1 MSRVVIAG
9 GGLAGLSV
17 AGLLA
22 SKGHQVVLF
31 EKMFELG
38 GRAIAQERDGFR
50 LNYGA
55 HAVYARDLSAMEKTL
70 NKIGVSV
77 DFISPD
83 MNKVR
88 YITEGGE
95 ETEAPINLSGLLHTK
110 LLPKASDKIDFVRSI
125 VSILTSR
132 LDKENRL
139 SLQDWLETKNWTG
152 ATKRLLLHFAATNF
166 FLAQPGELPLS
177 TFLRY
182 YRRVFRSKH
191 PVSYIVGGWG
201 SMTYHMRLRL
211 QELGVQIHEKAAIT
225 SLQFEHDRIKSVQTR
240 NEVYEADIFVLCVPP
255 SALKKLITDT
265 PLASCVLPYM
275 SEQQNCAFV
284 YDVALK
290 NRIRDDIS
298 YINDVKNHVF
308 ITDPSLY
315 DQDCVPPN
323 GQLLQAIAYT
333 KPGSADDDETLLERK
348 NTIESVLD
356 RYYSGWRETLAF
368 SRVVDQAVIQGIGWG
383 NDQKRLPIHFPEFAN
398 VFFAGD
404 WCDAEGSA
412 SDVAFHSALKV
423 ASSLDVV

>member
-1 MSRVVIAG
+1 MSRVVIVG
-9 GGLAGLSV
+9 GGLAGISV

-31 EKMFELG
+31 EKMFKLG

-55 HAVYARDLSAMEKTL
+55 HAVYARDLSAMEKIL
-70 NKIGVSV
+70 SEIRVSV
-77 DFISPD
+77 DFITPD
-83 MNKVR
+83 TNKIR
-88 YITEGGE
+88 YITESEE
-95 ETEAPINLSGLLHTK
+95 ETEAPINLSGVLHTK
-110 LLPKASDKIDFVRSI
+110 LLPKAHDKIDFVRSI
-125 VSILTSR
+125 VSILSSSSNH
-132 LDKENRL
+132 ENGL
-139 SLQDWLETKNWTG
+139 SLQDWLDKKNWTG

-166 FLAQPGELPLS
+166 FLTQPGELPLS
-177 TFLRY
+177 IFLHY
-182 YRRVFRSKH
+182 YRRVLRSKH

-201 SMTYHMRLRL
+201 SMIDHMRLRL
-211 QELGVQIHEKAAIT
+211 QQLGVEIHVQTAIT
-225 SLQFEHDRIKSVQTR
+225 SLQFEHDRIKSVKTR
-240 NEVYEADIFVLCVPP
+240 NDVYEADIFVLCVPP
-255 SALKKLITDT
+255 SALKKLITGT
-265 PLASCVLPYM
+265 PLASCILPYM

-315 DQDCVPPN
+315 DQTCAPSN
-323 GQLLQAIAYT
+323 GQLLQAIAYI
-333 KPGSADDDETLLERK
+333 KPGSADDDEVLLERR
-348 NTIESVLD
+348 NAIESVLD
-356 RYYSGWRETLAF
+356 RYYAGWRETLVF

-383 NDQKRLPIHFPEFAN
+383 IEQERLPIHFPEFAN

-423 ASSLDVV
+423 ASLLNVV

>member
-1 MSRVVIAG
+1 MSRVVVVG
-9 GGLAGLSV
+9 GGVAGISV

-22 SKGHQVVLF
+22 SKGHQVALF

-38 GRAIAQERDGFR
+38 GRALAQERDGFR

-55 HAVYARDLSAMEKTL
+55 HAVYARDLSAMKKTL
-70 NKIGVSV
+70 SKIRVSV

-88 YITEGGE
+88 YITESGE
-95 ETEAPINLSGLLHTK
+95 EAEAPINLSGLLHTQ
-110 LLPKASDKIDFVRSI
+110 LLPKAHDKIDFVRAI
-125 VSILTSR
+125 VSILSSNSNQ
-132 LDKENRL
+132 ENGL
-139 SLQDWLETKNWTG
+139 SLQDWLEKKNWTG
-152 ATKRLLLHFAATNF
+152 AAKRLLLHFAATNF

-182 YRRVFRSKH
+182 YRRVFRTKH

-201 SMTYHMRLRL
+201 SMTDHMRLRL
-211 QELGVQIHEKAAIT
+211 QQLGVQIHEKTAIT
-225 SLQFEHDRIKSVQTR
+225 SLQFEHDRIKSVKTR
-240 NEVYEADIFVLCVPP
+240 NDVYEADIFVLCVPP
-255 SALKKLITDT
+255 SALNKLITGT
-265 PLASCVLPYM
+265 PLASSVLPYI

-298 YINDVKNHVF
+298 YISDVKNHVF

-315 DQDCVPPN
+315 DQACVPPN

-333 KPGSADDDETLLERK
+333 KSGSADDDEVLLERR
-348 NTIESVLD
+348 NAIESVLD
-356 RYYSGWRETLAF
+356 RYYAGWRETLVF

-383 NDQKRLPIHFPEFAN
+383 SKQKRLPIHFPQFAN

-404 WCDAEGSA
+404 WCDAEGSV
-412 SDVAFHSALKV
+412 SDVAFHSALQV
-423 ASSLDVV
+423 ASSLDVI